1 MEIWKHNMETWKY
14 YGILNENDKLNNWAD
29 VFIYVLKGIHLHW
42 EDGPYPFYYRNAGW
56 KKIEENKQEVK
67 SPQYQK
73 YLQYFAIHWEL
84 QLIIHKHVRIWQPMV
99 SCITVTGWIYLNQ
112 I

>member
-1 MEIWKHNMETWKY
+1 METWKY

-56 KKIEENKQEVK
+56 KKNWRKQARG
-67 SPQYQK
+67 QK
-73 YLQYFAIHWEL
+73 PPVSEILTIFCYTLRAAINY
-84 QLIIHKHVRIWQPMV
+84 
-99 SCITVTGWIYLNQ
+99 S
-112 I
+112 

>member
-1 MEIWKHNMETWKY
+1 MYLFMYWKAY
-14 YGILNENDKLNNWAD
+14 I
-29 VFIYVLKGIHLHW
+29 FIEKMVHIRFITGML
-42 EDGPYPFYYRNAGW
+42 AG